1 MLNEFIKR
9 LMMMR
14 QFSIEPAR
22 IELLKQ
28 DQFLLD
34 TDFIVLVQDIDKDEF
49 YKRIK
54 ENAKEKVA
62 HYTKIL
68 GSSPANVSEDTL
80 AALFGSLGFGKIEIM
95 KLNREDKRVFLN
107 LTDSPIVKAYRK
119 MKKKSKEPVCLF
131 ISAVLAGS
139 FSAIFNKDVDCE
151 EKSCSIK
158 GGKSCNFVV
167 Q

>member
-9 LMMMR
+9 LMFLR
-14 QFSIEPAR
+14 QFSMENSR

-34 TDFIVLVQDIDKDEF
+34 TDFVALIQDINKEEF
-49 YKRIK
+49 YKIIK
-54 ENAKEKVA
+54 KNAEEKVKS
-62 HYTKIL
+62 YTKIL
-68 GSSPANVSEDTL
+68 GSNPASISEDTL

-107 LTDSPIVKAYRK
+107 LTDSPIVKAYKK
-119 MKKKSKEPVCLF
+119 MGKKGKEPVCLF

-139 FSAIFNKDVDCE
+139 FSAIFGKSVDCE

>member
-14 QFSIEPAR
+14 QFSIETAR

-34 TDFIVLVQDIDKDEF
+34 TDFMVLVQDINKEEF

-62 HYTKIL
+62 DYTKVL
-68 GSSPANVSEDTL
+68 GSSPANISEDTL

-95 KLNREDKRVFLN
+95 KLNREKKRVFLK
-107 LTDSPIVKAYRK
+107 LTDSPIVKAYKK
-119 MKKKSKEPVCLF
+119 MGKKSSKPVCLF
-131 ISAVLAGS
+131 VSAVLAGS
-139 FSAIFNKDVDCE
+139 FSAILGKDLNCE

-158 GGKSCNFVV
+158 GGKSCNFIV